1 MPRKGSISNELKFE
15 ILAWARRLL
24 RFFSPGGFDEE
35 GVLCLSTA
43 VGVVEE
49 VLQGKLGPWP
59 QKKREE
65 TQAKTTTGPET
76 RCPRHEWLVNSME
89 FCRHFFPLQRRNLP

>member
-24 RFFSPGGFDEE
+24 RFFSPRGFDEE